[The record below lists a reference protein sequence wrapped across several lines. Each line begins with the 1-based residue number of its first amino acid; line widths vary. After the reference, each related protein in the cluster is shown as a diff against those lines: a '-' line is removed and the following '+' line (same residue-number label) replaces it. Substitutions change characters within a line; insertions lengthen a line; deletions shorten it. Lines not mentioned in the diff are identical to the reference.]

1 MSKEVVFEA
10 VIDSSSALG
19 LPFFAS
25 RLREDACFAA
35 DLGGGGVVPETE
47 PDLEPVLEPKP
58 NRALNPL
65 LLESVVLVSAM
76 ADTVQSDLFAVA
88 AVT

>member
-1 MSKEVVFEA
+1 MFEA
-10 VIDSSSALG
+10 VIGSSFAIG

-25 RLREDACFAA
+25 RFREDACFAA
-35 DLGGGGVVPETE
+35 DLGGGVVPETE